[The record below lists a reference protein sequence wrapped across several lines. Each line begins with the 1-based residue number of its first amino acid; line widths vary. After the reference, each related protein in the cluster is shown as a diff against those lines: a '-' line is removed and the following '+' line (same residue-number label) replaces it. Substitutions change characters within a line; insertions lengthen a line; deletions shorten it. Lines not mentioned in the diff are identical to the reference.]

1 MQFDLN
7 EDQAMLRNA
16 TRELLENEAALADSR
31 GVMEESAEGFDKSI
45 YRQLGELGYL
55 GLLLSD
61 EEGGLGPIA
70 FAIVMA
76 EMGRV
81 AFPGPFLD
89 LALAVRTLSG
99 CSGDMASDWQA
110 KATEG
115 EAIVVLA
122 REESLHSTDPA
133 PDATRYANGKVTG
146 NKVFVPFG
154 AEADALIVST
164 AEGLALVPR
173 PGTGWSTTPLT
184 TIDHAQRFVR
194 IEFDDEATLVADAG
208 ASATLLAD
216 ALRLGA
222 LGASAEIMGIMER
235 ALEIAVEYTSEREAF
250 GAPIGSFQALQH
262 RCADMLIQ
270 TESARAATFRAAWSE
285 EQGKDDSGYLA
296 SVAKAWAGPAG
307 RFVCGQTIQLLGGV
321 GFTWEYDPHIYLKRL
336 KTLEQFHGSTSWHV
350 ENALCNAPALASTK
364 GAAQ

>member
-7 EDQAMLRNA
+7 EDQALLRNS

-31 GVMEESAEGFDKSI
+31 GVMEESVEGFAKGI

-55 GLLLSD
+55 GLLLS
-61 EEGGLGPIA
+61 EEDGGLGPIA

-89 LALAVRTLSG
+89 LTLAARTLSG
-99 CSGDMASDWQA
+99 CSGDAAREWQA
-110 KATEG
+110 RIAEG

-122 REESLHSTDPA
+122 RAENLYSSDPA
-133 PDATRYANGKVTG
+133 EDTTRFADGKVTG
-146 NKVFVPFG
+146 SKVFVPFG

-164 AEGLALVPR
+164 ADGLALVPR
-173 PGTGWSTTPLT
+173 PGTGWSATPLT

-194 IEFDDEATLVADAG
+194 IEFDDEASLVAEAG
-208 ASATLLAD
+208 SSAKLLAD
-216 ALRLGA
+216 AHRLGA
-222 LGASAEIMGIMER
+222 LGASAQMVGIMER
-235 ALEIAVEYTSEREAF
+235 ALEIAVAYTSERKAF

-270 TESARAATFRAAWSE
+270 TESARAATFRAAWAE
-285 EQGKDDSGYLA
+285 EAGSDDAGYLT

-307 RFVCGQTIQLLGGV
+307 RFVCGQAIQLLGGV

-350 ENALCNAPALASTK
+350 ESALAGSPVL
-364 GAAQ
+364 ADS

>member
-7 EDQAMLRNA
+7 EDQALLRNS
-16 TRELLENEAALADSR
+16 TRELLENEAALAESR
-31 GVMEESAEGFDKSI
+31 GVMEESVEGFAKGI

-55 GLLLSD
+55 GLLLS
-61 EEGGLGPIA
+61 EEDGGLGPIA

-89 LALAVRTLSG
+89 LTLAARTLSN
-99 CSGDMASDWQA
+99 CPGDVARNWQA
-110 KATEG
+110 RTAEG

-122 REESLHSTDPA
+122 RAENLHSSDPSE
-133 PDATRYANGKVTG
+133 DTTRYVDGKVKG

-154 AEADALIVST
+154 AEADALLVST
-164 AEGLALVPR
+164 ADGLALVPR
-173 PGTGWSTTPLT
+173 PGTGWSATPLT
-184 TIDHAQRFVR
+184 TIDHAQRFVS
-194 IEFDDEATLVADAG
+194 IEFDDEASLVADVGKG
-208 ASATLLAD
+208 AELLAD
-216 ALRLGA
+216 SHRLGA
-222 LGASAEIMGIMER
+222 LGASAQMVGIMER
-235 ALEIAVEYTSEREAF
+235 VLEITVEYTSEREAF

-270 TESARAATFRAAWSE
+270 TESARAATFRAAWAE
-285 EQGKDDSGYLA
+285 EAGSDDSGYLT

-307 RFVCGQTIQLLGGV
+307 RFVCGQGIQLLGGV

-350 ENALCNAPALASTK
+350 ESALSSAPMLASI
-364 GAAQ
+364 

>member
-55 GLLLSD
+55 GLLLSE

-89 LALAVRTLSG
+89 LTLAARTLAD
-99 CSGDMASDWQA
+99 CSNDVAREWLA

-115 EAIVVLA
+115 DATVVLA
-122 REESLHSTDPA
+122 QEESLHGTPPA
-133 PDATRYANGKVTG
+133 QPATRYADGKVTG
-146 NKVFVPFG
+146 SKVFVPFG

-164 AEGLALVPR
+164 AEGLALVAR
-173 PGTGWSTTPLT
+173 PGTGWNATPLT
-184 TIDHAQRFVR
+184 TIDHAQRFVG
-194 IEFDDEATLVADAG
+194 IEFDSEATLIAG
-208 ASATLLAD
+208 KEEGANLLAQ

-222 LGASAEIMGIMER
+222 LGASAQMVGLMER

-270 TESARAATFRAAWSE
+270 TESARSATFRAAWAE
-285 EQGKDDSGYLA
+285 EAGEDNAGYLA

-307 RFVCGQTIQLLGGV
+307 RFVGGQAIQLLGGV

-350 ENALCNAPALASTK
+350 ENALALAPVLASA
-364 GAAQ
+364 G